1 MNSNKEKTNNNI
13 EENKNEKID
22 NNEEWEDLGKKESMK
37 ENLFLHFEVEN
48 YFDELEIDE
57 NYLKKILK

>member
-1 MNSNKEKTNNNI
+1 M
-13 EENKNEKID
+13 KNGKIY
-22 NNEEWEDLGKKESMK
+22 KKD
-37 ENLFLHFEVEN
+37 NLFLHFEVEN